1 VKSSLSWSTSLVL
14 AVTACRVGP
23 EAPQSPPVTL
33 PPAFAASA
41 PDDAPVMSLQAFGDP
56 VLDELVASA
65 LRDNRDVATALARL
79 DEAAALAGIADA
91 QGLPSLGFAADRQW
105 QYASAQGAGL
115 AGAGVRAGLVPRR
128 QDVHRVGLT
137 ASWEIDL
144 FGAVAHRRDAAAA
157 RAELATANVH
167 GAALRVAAE
176 VAFVYVELR
185 HLGERL
191 AVTEA
196 QVRDHERLHEL
207 AAAAL
212 RSGVGSSAE
221 VDAARAEWQRAAASP
236 PRLCAAR
243 RASESRLAVLLGRTP
258 GTFALP
264 APAVQLQVPAPLPL
278 GVPSTLLRRRPD
290 LLAAEAEVAAATAAI
305 GIATADCYPRLFLL
319 GSGGVEARALDRL
332 GNRSA
337 LQGFGGPSLQLPL
350 FQGGALQSAVTA
362 AEAGQRAAVATF
374 AQRILTA
381 LADVEAAAAQQR
393 GERERLAAATAAA
406 DAAASGASRALAL
419 FASGLQAERSAIL
432 ARLAA
437 ASATDARLQA
447 AFDASLAAIALWK
460 ALGGDLL
467 AGAEDPAVPSADAV
481 PIASATVPSSAEPTT
496 AVAAQAPPPKSR

>member
-1 VKSSLSWSTSLVL
+1 MKSFSFSSSFASSFQSSLQSSMLAASLLL
-14 AVTACRVGP
+14 ATTACRVGP
-23 EAPQSPPVTL
+23 TRSEAPPMPL
-33 PPAFAASA
+33 PSAFAANA
-41 PDDAPVMSLQAFGDP
+41 PDNAPILGLRAFGDP
-56 VLDELVASA
+56 LLDELVARA
-65 LRDNRDVATALARL
+65 LGCNRDVATALARL

-91 QGLPSLGFAADRQW
+91 QSLPSLGFAADRQW

-157 RAELATANVH
+157 RAEVASANVH
-167 GAALRVAAE
+167 GTALRVAAE
-176 VAFVYVELR
+176 VAIAYVELR
-185 HLGERL
+185 YLGERL
-191 AVTEA
+191 ATAEA
-196 QVRDHERLHEL
+196 QVHFHQRLHEL

-212 RSGVGSSAE
+212 RSGVGSSAD
-221 VDAARAEWQRAAASP
+221 VDAARAAWQQAATLPPQLRAAQSAG
-236 PRLCAAR
+236 
-243 RASESRLAVLLGRTP
+243 ESRLAVLLGKTP

-264 APAVQLQVPAPLPL
+264 APTAPLQVPAPSPL

-319 GSGGVEARALDRL
+319 GSGGVEAQALDRL

-381 LADVEAAAAQQR
+381 LADVEAAAAQQH
-393 GERERLAAATAAA
+393 GERERLAAA
-406 DAAASGASRALAL
+406 
-419 FASGLQAERSAIL
+419 
-432 ARLAA
+432 
-437 ASATDARLQA
+437 RLQA
-447 AFDASLAAIALWK
+447 ANDASLAAIALWK

-467 AGAEDPAVPSADAV
+467 PPAADATA
-481 PIASATVPSSAEPTT
+481 PASPAIANADATAPS
-496 AVAAQAPPPKSR
+496 VAAQAAPSKAR

>member
-1 VKSSLSWSTSLVL
+1 MRPSSWLSASLL
-14 AVTACRVGP
+14 LTATACRVGP
-23 EAPQSPPVTL
+23 AAPTSPPVQL
-33 PPAFAASA
+33 PPAFAAEATAGA
-41 PDDAPVMSLQAFGDP
+41 PALGLQAFGDP
-56 VLDELVASA
+56 VLDELVARA
-65 LRDNRDVATALARL
+65 LRDNRDVATAVARL
-79 DEAAALAGIADA
+79 DEAAALAGLADA
-91 QGLPSLGFAADRQW
+91 QSLPSLGFAADRQW

-144 FGAVAHRRDAAAA
+144 FGAVAHRRDAAEA

-176 VAFVYVELR
+176 VAIAYVELR
-185 HLGERL
+185 YLGERL
-191 AVTEA
+191 ATA
-196 QVRDHERLHEL
+196 DTQVRFHQRLHEL

-212 RSGVGSSAE
+212 HTGVGSSTE
-221 VDAARAEWQRAAASP
+221 VDAAHAAWQRAATLP
-236 PRLCAAR
+236 PLLRAAQL
-243 RASESRLAVLLGRTP
+243 AGESRLAVLLGRTP
-258 GTFALP
+258 GTFVLP
-264 APAVQLQVPAPLPL
+264 ATANPLQVPAASPL
-278 GVPSTLLRRRPD
+278 GVPSDLLRRRPD

-319 GSGGVEARALDRL
+319 GSGGVEAQALDRL

-381 LADVEAAAAQQR
+381 LADVEAAAAQQH

-406 DAAASGASRALAL
+406 DAAESGAIRAAAL
-419 FASGLQAERSAIL
+419 VAAGLQPERAQVE

-437 ASATDARLQA
+437 TSATDARLQA
-447 AFDASLAAIALWK
+447 ANDASLAAIALWK

-467 AGAEDPAVPSADAV
+467 P
-481 PIASATVPSSAEPTT
+481 PTSGE
-496 AVAAQAPPPKSR
+496 AVAADSSLHLTSRTAQATPPKAR